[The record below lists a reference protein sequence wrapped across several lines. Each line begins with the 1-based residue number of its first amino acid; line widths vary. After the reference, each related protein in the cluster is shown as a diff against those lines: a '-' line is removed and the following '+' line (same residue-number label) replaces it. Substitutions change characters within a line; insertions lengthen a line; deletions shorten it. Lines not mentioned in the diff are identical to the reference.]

1 MKKSILG
8 ALFLL
13 LLITLSSCNK
23 DQRAVKRLNGQWES
37 VKIGGFSIPN
47 THESYHTLSFNEC
60 KLKDNDYCEV
70 TIKDTENSVKT
81 LYRVENDGTRLVYK
95 TDEEDAVSEIVTLEK
110 NKLILKSNYEGVGLV
125 EIEYSKI

>member
-8 ALFLL
+8 VLFLI

-23 DQRAVKRLNGQWES
+23 DQRAVKRLNGKWES

-47 THESYHTLSFNEC
+47 THESHHTLRFNEC
-60 KLKDNDYCEV
+60 KLKDDEYCEV
-70 TIKDTENSVKT
+70 TIEDAESSIKT
-81 LYRVENDGTRLVYK
+81 LYRIENDGTRLVYK
-95 TDEEDAVSEIVTLEK
+95 TDEEDVVSEIVTLEK
-110 NKLILKSNYEGVGLV
+110 NKLILKSNYDGVGLV